1 LYALAIFKIG
11 FYLDRPLLLTL
22 NTAVCKVI
30 SNRFAFRVTAVTLD
44 GELDRKGENISKP
57 FLDNIINSK
66 TDEDPRRRK
75 PKTVLQI

>member
-1 LYALAIFKIG
+1 
-11 FYLDRPLLLTL
+11 
-22 NTAVCKVI
+22 VI
-30 SNRFAFRVTAVTLD
+30 SNRFAFRVISVTLD